1 MNFYKTSVPNP
12 VLFSPHLPKMDS
24 RYVVLGGIF
33 ATLHRKL
40 YASELRELDV
50 RQRRIAGPG
59 AHVNWNEPW
68 HDVCFLLDPLF
79 LRVVCLERFFPT
91 LPVPFTHSGRRMC
104 REARPSPSHCS
115 GDACP
120 RASWRTYVSLTVQ
133 RPLFCSMFSGPP

>member
-1 MNFYKTSVPNP
+1 MNLYKTSVPNP

-79 LRVVCLERFFPT
+79 LRVVCLERFFSDT
-91 LPVPFTHSGRRMC
+91 SCAIYTQ
-104 REARPSPSHCS
+104 
-115 GDACP
+115 
-120 RASWRTYVSLTVQ
+120 RASYVQGSTAKSK
-133 RPLFCSMFSGPP
+133 PLLR